1 MSSPPKTP
9 AATTISPRMDKVR
22 ALHASVIKGV
32 DSVHDQ
38 TARILAE
45 QEKDLLRAFRSRLTT
60 VQGDLEAQRE
70 RADTGVVEY
79 IKRVNNLEKQVEELR
94 DQLDRTERM
103 ATALGKENVRL
114 KAQCKKMEEDRE
126 LLVKQVIESRGLTA
140 SAQESKAIIEQTCAS
155 LSAELE
161 DIRNQQQQDR
171 INRLE
176 AAERATKAA
185 STSSASSSPIKGHLE
200 TSSSSSSS
208 SSSFAAFGMSEDEA
222 LRMADGILLGSEP
235 AAQGGNKNQT
245 LSGLNILDET
255 RYRDL
260 IARLKRMLDAEKRV
274 SRLARSQLAADLE
287 SRSEVE
293 VFLRKA
299 IEETRNEIAK
309 KREALM
315 IAAGQGDR
323 VADKSLKAIPIGLS
337 KHDREILLSQLLQQ
351 DLVILSLPNIVF
363 PSRAGSHSGVDGGNG
378 GSIGGGKEG
387 EAHKEGGH
395 GSLKRSTSTPH

>member
-200 TSSSSSSS
+200 TSSSSS
-208 SSSFAAFGMSEDEA
+208 FAAFGMSEDEA

-323 VADKSLKAIPIGLS
+323 VADKSLKAMPIGLS
-337 KHDREILLSQLLQQ
+337 KQDREILLSQLLQQ

-363 PSRAGSHSGVDGGNG
+363 PSRAVGIDGGNG

-395 GSLKRSTSTPH
+395 GSLKRSASTPH

>member
-126 LLVKQVIESRGLTA
+126 LLVKQVIESRGLAA
-140 SAQESKAIIEQTCAS
+140 SAQESKAMMEQTCTS

-161 DIRNQQQQDR
+161 DVRNQQQQDR

-185 STSSASSSPIKGHLE
+185 STLSASSSPFKGHLE

-208 SSSFAAFGMSEDEA
+208 SSSSFAAIGMSEDEA

-323 VADKSLKAIPIGLS
+323 VADKSLKAMPIGLS
-337 KHDREILLSQLLQQ
+337 KQDREILLSQLLQQ

-363 PSRAGSHSGVDGGNG
+363 PSRAVGIDGGNG

>member
-1 MSSPPKTP
+1 MIQLSSAKITFDIAKQPKQFF
-9 AATTISPRMDKVR
+9 I
-22 ALHASVIKGV
+22 
-32 DSVHDQ
+32 
-38 TARILAE
+38 AE
-45 QEKDLLRAFRSRLTT
+45 AC
-60 VQGDLEAQRE
+60 GH
-70 RADTGVVEY
+70 GY
-79 IKRVNNLEKQVEELR
+79 
-94 DQLDRTERM
+94 
-103 ATALGKENVRL
+103 
-114 KAQCKKMEEDRE
+114 CKKMEEDRE
-126 LLVKQVIESRGLTA
+126 LLVKQVIESRGLAA
-140 SAQESKAIIEQTCAS
+140 SAQESKAMMEQTCTS

-185 STSSASSSPIKGHLE
+185 STLSPSSSPFKGHLE
-200 TSSSSSSS
+200 TSSSSS

-245 LSGLNILDET
+245 LSGLNVLDET

-274 SRLARSQLAADLE
+274 SRLARSQLATDLE
-287 SRSEVE
+287 LRSEVE

-323 VADKSLKAIPIGLS
+323 GADKNLKAMPIGLS
-337 KHDREILLSQLLQQ
+337 KQDREMLLSQLLQQ
-351 DLVILSLPNIVF
+351 DLVLLSLPSIVF
-363 PSRAGSHSGVDGGNG
+363 PSRAGTHAVVDGGNG
-378 GSIGGGKEG
+378 GNISGGKEG

-395 GSLKRSTSTPH
+395 GSLKRSASTPH